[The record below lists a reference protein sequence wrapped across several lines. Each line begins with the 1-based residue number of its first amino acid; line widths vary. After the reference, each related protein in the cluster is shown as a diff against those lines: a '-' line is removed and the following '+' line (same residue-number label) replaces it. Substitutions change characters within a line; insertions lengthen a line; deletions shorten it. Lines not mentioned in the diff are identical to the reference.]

1 MDGLRRAIPSYYGA
15 VAPVA
20 NLGQVQNRGYELEL
34 KFNYTFGSGLNL
46 WLNTSITHAKNKIIS
61 ADNPELLPDYQKGE
75 GKAIGQSY
83 SYVSNGFYNT
93 WDELYASTI
102 HSTNDGQKLPGNYNI
117 LDFNADGVIDAK
129 DNIPFGYSGTPQ
141 NTYNTT
147 FGVNWKGFSA
157 FVQFYGVS
165 NVTRQVVLT
174 SLSEQNHVVYDQ
186 GSYWSADNTNADSP
200 MPRWLST
207 ASSFNNGS
215 RYMYDASYLR
225 LKNAEIAYTFDGKS
239 KWVKSAGL
247 QSIRVYI
254 NGNNLYLWSK
264 MPDDRESNFAGTG
277 WASQGAYPT
286 VKRFN
291 LGANII
297 F

>member
-1 MDGLRRAIPSYYGA
+1 
-15 VAPVA
+15 
-20 NLGQVQNRGYELEL
+20 
-34 KFNYTFGSGLNL
+34 
-46 WLNTSITHAKNKIIS
+46 
-61 ADNPELLPDYQKGE
+61 
-75 GKAIGQSY
+75 
-83 SYVSNGFYNT
+83 
-93 WDELYASTI
+93 
-102 HSTNDGQKLPGNYNI
+102 LPGNYNI
-117 LDFNADGVIDAK
+117 LDFNADGIIDAK

-186 GSYWSADNTNADSP
+186 GSYWSSDNTNADSP

-207 ASSFNNGS
+207 ASGFNNGS

-239 KWVKSAGL
+239 KWIKSAGL
-247 QSIRVYI
+247 QSIRVYV